1 MKSIRLLT
9 TGGTIASA
17 PGPDGLTPQRSGE
30 DLLRLVPGLEVL
42 CQVQL
47 HPLLALDSTNVGPGD
62 WQTMAQAVWA
72 ARGDCDGIVIAHG
85 TDTMAYSA
93 AALHY
98 MLENIDLPVILT
110 GSQLP
115 IEAPGSDGPKNLRD
129 AFAAAATA
137 PHGVFVVFHGQI
149 IPGEAAY
156 KQRTQGFDAFVPV
169 NVPIAGA
176 IQDGQVQ
183 WTAPPPPGKAQPRLR
198 ENLELQVGLL
208 KLTPATT
215 QAELD
220 FYGEQGW
227 KGLVVEGFGAG
238 GVPERLLPALQRV
251 AAKLPVVLCSQC
263 RYDGVHL
270 DVYDVGHQAAR
281 AGVLSGGNRTP
292 EAWVVRLMWALAN
305 GEPLS

>member
-1 MKSIRLLT
+1 MESIRLLT

-17 PGPDGLTPQRSGE
+17 PGPDGLTPQRTGE
-30 DLLRLVPGLEVL
+30 DLLRLVPGLAGI
-42 CQVQL
+42 CQVQVQA
-47 HPLLALDSTNVGPGD
+47 LLELDSTNVGPLE
-62 WQTMAQAVWA
+62 WQTMARAVWA
-72 ARGDCDGIVIAHG
+72 ARGACQGVVLAHG

-93 AALHY
+93 AALHC

-115 IEAPGSDGPKNLRD
+115 MEAPDSDGPDNLRD
-129 AFAAAATA
+129 AFAAAATG
-137 PHGVFVVFHGQI
+137 PSGVFLVFDGKI
-149 IPGEAAY
+149 IPGAAAY

-169 NVPIAGA
+169 NVPLAGTVRA
-176 IQDGQVQ
+176 GHAQ
-183 WTAPPPPGKAQPRLR
+183 WVLPPSPPPGQPRLR
-198 ENLELQVGLL
+198 DNLELQVGLL

-220 FYGEQGW
+220 FYAEHGW

-270 DVYDVGHQAAR
+270 DVYDVGHQAAQ
-281 AGVLSGGNRTP
+281 AGVIAGGSRTP
-292 EAWVVRLMWALAN
+292 EAWVVRLMWAFAN
-305 GEPLS
+305 GEPLV